1 MVQFKFA
8 ALAALFVKGALAA
21 PSLFPP
27 ALNLSSDH
35 DNLLSKRATSYW
47 YSNIDHFT
55 GEVRGYAPDLDGDH
69 VYEVFKAVNAGE
81 GAAIQAAINSATN
94 GATRHGKW
102 FASQPRVSRCPG
114 MTMKCRHPP
123 ANVSLQVVYLPP
135 GTYTVSRTI
144 LMNTDTILMG
154 DATNVRPFLL
164 SVYETVSQIAI
175 MADGNGMHVAPN
187 HQSRR
192 QL

>member
-1 MVQFKFA
+1 
-8 ALAALFVKGALAA
+8 
-21 PSLFPP
+21 
-27 ALNLSSDH
+27 
-35 DNLLSKRATSYW
+35 
-47 YSNIDHFT
+47 
-55 GEVRGYAPDLDGDH
+55 
-69 VYEVFKAVNAGE
+69 
-81 GAAIQAAINSATN
+81 
-94 GATRHGKW
+94 
-102 FASQPRVSRCPG
+102 
-114 MTMKCRHPP
+114 MTMKRRHLHV